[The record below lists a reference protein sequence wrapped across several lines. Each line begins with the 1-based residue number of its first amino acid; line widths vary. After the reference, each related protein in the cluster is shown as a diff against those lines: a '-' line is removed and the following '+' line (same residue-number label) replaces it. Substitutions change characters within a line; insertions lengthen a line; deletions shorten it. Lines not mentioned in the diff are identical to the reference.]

1 MAFRGTTMLDSLLLR
16 KTIQQ
21 AIDVFVDRVT
31 NFVPEP
37 TKAENAQPLSP
48 LGKRILDTLA
58 KHKGGLTANDL
69 AIALDI
75 GLAPLFDHLRE
86 LMTSRRLLRKVRGND
101 QLPLYVLPKSQTT
114 DHQNS
119 L

>member
-1 MAFRGTTMLDSLLLR
+1 
-16 KTIQQ
+16 
-21 AIDVFVDRVT
+21 
-31 NFVPEP
+31 
-37 TKAENAQPLSP
+37 
-48 LGKRILDTLA
+48 